1 MEAIRHVGVLGCGL
15 MGSGIAQLCATSGY
29 QTTVRE
35 VSDDLAQRGMSAI
48 ARQLDRAVEKEKI
61 TAVVRDEVLSRI
73 RTTTE
78 LADLAGCDLVIEAVV
93 EDLAV
98 KNELWRQLEELCR
111 PEAIFASNTSS
122 LTIAEMAAATRRP
135 DRLIGL
141 HFFNPVPVMPLVEVV
156 RTIATDPAVFATAM
170 QFARSLGKEPIEA
183 RDSSGFV
190 VNLLLVP
197 YMMDAI
203 RALEQGVA
211 TIDAIDRGM
220 RLGAGHPMG
229 PFTLCDFVGLDTLD
243 RIGEI
248 MFHEYRE
255 KRYAPPPL
263 LKRMVALGYIGKK
276 AGRGFYDYTKDPAE
290 PMAIR

>member
-1 MEAIRHVGVLGCGL
+1 MESIRHVGVLGCGL

-61 TAVVRDEVLSRI
+61 APDERDEVLSRI
-73 RTTTE
+73 RTTTD
-78 LADLAGCDLVIEAVV
+78 LADLAACDLVIEAVV

-98 KNELWRQLEELCR
+98 KNELWRQLEALCR

-156 RTIATDPAVFATAM
+156 RTIATDPAVFDTAM
-170 QFARSLGKEPIEA
+170 AFARSLGKDPIEA

-211 TIDAIDRGM
+211 SIDSIDRGL